1 MFLTLKKAIFFGI
14 RLDTMNELT
23 NEYTYARVAFSPWL
37 QLQNK
42 QRGKYVM
49 LYIDMYEGGKGG

>member
-1 MFLTLKKAIFFGI
+1 
-14 RLDTMNELT
+14 MNELT
-23 NEYTYARVAFSPWL
+23 NEYTYARVAFSPRL

-49 LYIDMYEGGKGG
+49 LYIHNRINVLFVIYVCKLLDLKVGR